1 MLDKFFDLFKKK
13 EDKEIEEEVLEEVQE
28 NEEQTDLTKS
38 EEDNSSENIIVED
51 KFEEEIVED
60 DIEDSIKKENKTE
73 EIEEEPL
80 LEETA
85 EEIIEEDID
94 NKDEELIEDN
104 LTEEEK
110 EVEEKQGFFAKLKN
124 GLLKT
129 RDNISSKIDQVLA
142 SYRTVDEELFEDLEE
157 TLVSADIGIQPTMEI
172 MDELRD
178 RVKLKKIENPAD
190 VKAELASVMKEKL
203 KSKNLDNTFN
213 FDDKPT
219 ILLVV
224 GVNGVGKTTTI
235 GKIAHQQKEKGKKVT
250 LVAADTFR
258 AAAIEQLTEWANR
271 ANVDIIA
278 HSEGSDPAAVI
289 YDGISSAKSK
299 NTDILICDTAGRLHN
314 KKNLMNELNKIHRV
328 IEREYPEARKEVLLV
343 VDGTTG
349 QNAIFQAKEFKEAAG
364 LTGVAI
370 TKLDGTAKGGVVFPL
385 QLELGLPVKLIGVGE
400 QIDNLMEFNSDN
412 FIDAIIN

>member
-51 KFEEEIVED
+51 KIEEEIVED

-85 EEIIEEDID
+85 EEIIKEDID

>member
-51 KFEEEIVED
+51 KIEEEIVED